1 MADTDD
7 EILEHL
13 LHIRSALDAMR
24 EDMRELKRP
33 LAALENR
40 HLSMSAQLDRIN
52 ARIEGIERRLDLAD
66 A

>member
-1 MADTDD
+1 MTETDQ

-24 EDMRELKRP
+24 EDMREFKRP

-40 HLSMSAQLDRIN
+40 YPNMSAQLDRIN
-52 ARIEGIERRLDLAD
+52 SRIGRIERRLDLAD